1 MDISF
6 IIVSNGK
13 KREKT
18 NLVLK
23 SIHAQQIKDYE
34 ILIVGDYPKGDG
46 YAFVPLKK
54 SARAGLLGEMRNKAC
69 SLAKGEKIVV
79 LDDDMILSPTWHK
92 NLLSYQSNY
101 DILTSQ
107 VRLPDGTRFWD
118 HVCYQSPRYGHC
130 ILDEDEDDGHIYM
143 SGGQAWIMKKYVFEK
158 CKWDETFSTGLER
171 ANMKSLKDYSEG
183 KHNEDTD
190 FSHKCREAG
199 FKISHN
205 HNMVAFHDDDQYTC
219 VGRLVRIRQE
229 KKSRFWVKELN
240 FYRPAEEIAEYAK
253 HLWNEGKQADA
264 ADVIRY
270 GLQFHFQNIHLQQIW
285 ETMENKNGGRLK
297 SCEWELEGDQEY
309 LATLDFLNKVNLNFT

>member
-13 KREKT
+13 KRQKT
-18 NLVLK
+18 ELVLK
-23 SIHAQQIKDYE
+23 SIHCQQIDDYE
-34 ILIVGDYPKGDG
+34 ILVVGSYPEGKGYTFIPG
-46 YAFVPLKK
+46 RQAAEK
-54 SARAGLLGEMRNKAC
+54 GLLGVMRNQAC
-69 SLAKGEKIVV
+69 SIAQGEKIVI
-79 LDDDMILSPTWHK
+79 LDDDMILSPDWHK
-92 NLLSYQSNY
+92 NLLNYQLDY

-130 ILDEDEDDGHIYM
+130 ILDEHESDPYMYM

-158 CKWDETFSTGLER
+158 CKWNEEYSTGLER
-171 ANMKSLKDYSEG
+171 ANMKSIKDYEKG

-190 FSHKCREAG
+190 FSEKCREAG

-205 HNMVAFHDDDQYTC
+205 HDMIAFHDDDQYTC

-229 KKSRFWVKELN
+229 KKSRFWLQKLN
-240 FYRPAEEIAEYAK
+240 FYRPAEEIGEYAK
-253 HLWNEGKQADA
+253 QLWNQGNQADA

-270 GLQFHFQNIHLQQIW
+270 GLQFHFQNIHLNEIW
-285 ETMENKNGGRLK
+285 RFMKEKNGGGL
-297 SCEWELEGDQEY
+297 SDDNWTLEGDEKY
-309 LATLDFLNKVNLNFT
+309 LATMEFLDKVKLNFV